1 MHNSLSQQVR
11 GSLSSLSM
19 PPQESTLGHSYKND
33 QLCFC
38 QGSFVTTI
46 YFSLKCICYI
56 ETFQH
61 DFYIT
66 CNNTT
71 VLILRRRLFRNF
83 LLYGSFSSV
92 HPVCMSCHTQSAI
105 EWLNKYEILI
115 NLYKPHLQRK
125 TKGTCK
131 VRIYYV
137 VHSPAGK
144 KNPQHSI

>member
-1 MHNSLSQQVR
+1 
-11 GSLSSLSM
+11 M
-19 PPQESTLGHSYKND
+19 PPQESTLGHCYKNA

-38 QGSFVTTI
+38 QGSFVTI
-46 YFSLKCICYI
+46 YFYLKYICYI
-56 ETFQH
+56 ETFQQ

-71 VLILRRRLFRNF
+71 ILILRRWLFRNF
-83 LLYGSFSSV
+83 LLYGPFSSV
-92 HPVCMSCHTQSAI
+92 HPVCMSCHSQSVI

-131 VRIYYV
+131 IRIYYV
-137 VHSPAGK
+137 VHSPAGEK
-144 KNPQHSI
+144 IPQHSI